1 MNFSNCIKNAIDLF
15 FFQERAVCARLME
28 CRVNKAIKNKTQEGR
43 MSPHAHH
50 HKSIKRVE
58 IWGMR
63 RKKNILLMCLI
74 LNLIQSSG
82 DDERLMKFIGLST
95 LEDFFSTDFYD
106 ANE

>member
-1 MNFSNCIKNAIDLF
+1 
-15 FFQERAVCARLME
+15 
-28 CRVNKAIKNKTQEGR
+28 
-43 MSPHAHH
+43 
-50 HKSIKRVE
+50 
-58 IWGMR
+58 
-63 RKKNILLMCLI
+63 MCLI